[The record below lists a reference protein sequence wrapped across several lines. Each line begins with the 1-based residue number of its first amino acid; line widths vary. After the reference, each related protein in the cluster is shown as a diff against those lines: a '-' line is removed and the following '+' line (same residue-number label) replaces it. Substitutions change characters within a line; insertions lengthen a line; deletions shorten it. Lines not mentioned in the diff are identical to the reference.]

1 MQLLQKNPM
10 ATGSDMGVA
19 HPVKKRS
26 LAAAT
31 WKSHIRT
38 RRKRRKA
45 ESKKAESM
53 SGHMYSLLR
62 ALQLSVMMAH
72 SVVCGVCPGVL
83 GFQLFSHELVWMF
96 VSTRM
101 LTEFSVKAVYP
112 I

>member
-1 MQLLQKNPM
+1 MQLLQTFPM

-19 HPVKKRS
+19 HPVKKRRGGR
-26 LAAAT
+26 
-31 WKSHIRT
+31 KS
-38 RRKRRKA
+38 
-45 ESKKAESM
+45 EGKKAESM

>member
-1 MQLLQKNPM
+1 M
-10 ATGSDMGVA
+10 ATGSDMVA
-19 HPVKKRS
+19 HPVKKRRGGR
-26 LAAAT
+26 
-31 WKSHIRT
+31 KS
-38 RRKRRKA
+38 KG
-45 ESKKAESM
+45 KKAERL

>member
-26 LAAAT
+26 KAAG
-31 WKSHIRT
+31 
-38 RRKRRKA
+38 
-45 ESKKAESM
+45 KKAESM

-72 SVVCGVCPGVL
+72 SVVCGVRPGVL